1 VRQRLVTTDARF
13 DMFLREFDHKD
24 NAGRPV
30 GLDTEAVGPARRYSQ
45 ARANPFLNMGYAAIQ
60 GISIAFWNENV
71 YYFPLRHKGPN
82 AKWVWAERA
91 VAELKEHPVWAHNVK
106 FDAGLLEAEGFTLDC
121 FWRDS
126 MLAAWLAFS
135 RSEGIG
141 LKLLAKE
148 LLDRESPEWKGS
160 LIDKT
165 AEEVKDYVCHDA
177 LNTLQIGELLYHEK
191 LTKKQQDALVTI
203 ETPFAIELSRMERD
217 GIRLD
222 IEKLEETMGALADAH
237 MADALKKWDALDF
250 TVTEEVGPNDDNEY
264 ETHTHPLNWGSAKDL
279 QELFMDGTLEPQ
291 GETKTGAFKTG
302 ADVMK
307 WNIKNGRP
315 EQAQVAELILELR
328 AASKVKGTYLDGFY
342 EELRQWPDRRL
353 HPELLQ
359 MGTRTGRLSSSNPNI
374 QNQLS
379 KGEYAPLLKQC
390 YVADDGW
397 VFVSADYAQ
406 IELRLFAEL
415 AGGSLLEAFLDG
427 ADLHQRTADALSL
440 DRDQGKTF
448 NFGFLIYGGGP
459 RKAARE
465 FGWDEDEAQ
474 ERLAAVAAEYPEAA
488 AFRERVI
495 KVVEQRGPIPY
506 VQTKTGRRRLVPEL
520 QPLAWQRYDLAG
532 YHKKAKYLAGQYGID
547 INNTR
552 RINGAIR
559 NSGERIAVNTII
571 QGSAADLA
579 KVAMVDYANSTPRQ
593 EARLVTMVHDEILT
607 TALKYQSEK
616 YADILQVCMQDAG
629 PRLGYKVPIIAEP
642 AIGKSW
648 FDVH

>member
-1 VRQRLVTTDARF
+1 MKQRLVTTDARL
-13 DMFLREFDHKD
+13 DMFMREFAHKD
-24 NAGRPV
+24 NVGRPV

-45 ARANPFLNMGYAAIQ
+45 ARANPFLNLGYTAIQ

-82 AKWVWAERA
+82 AKWAWAEQAIKALDER
-91 VAELKEHPVWAHNVK
+91 PVWAHNVK
-106 FDAGLLEAEGFTLDC
+106 FDAGLLEREGFDIGNIL
-121 FWRDS
+121 WRDS

-135 RSEGIG
+135 KSEGIG
-141 LKLLAKE
+141 LKRLAE
-148 LLDRESPEWKGS
+148 QLLDRESPAWEGS

-165 AEEVKDYVCHDA
+165 AEQVKDYVCHDA
-177 LNTLQIGELLYHEK
+177 LNTLQVGELLYHEK
-191 LTKKQQDALVTI
+191 LTTKQQDALVTI
-203 ETPFAIELSRMERD
+203 ETPFAIELARMESD

-222 IEKLEETMGALADAH
+222 IEKLDETMGELANAH
-237 MADALKKWDALDF
+237 MAEALEKWDRLFPPDARECND
-250 TVTEEVGPNDDNEY
+250 TEEW
-264 ETHTHPLNWGSAKDL
+264 TQLSWSSAKDL
-279 QELFMDGTLEPQ
+279 QELFTEGTLEAQ
-291 GETKTGAFKTG
+291 GVTKTGAFKTG
-302 ADVMK
+302 KDVLK
-307 WNIKNGRP
+307 WNIKNGT
-315 EQAQVAELILELR
+315 EAQAEVAELILELR

-379 KGEYAPLLKQC
+379 RGEYAPLLKQC
-390 YVADDGW
+390 YVADPGW
-397 VFVSADYAQ
+397 LFVSADYAQ

-415 AGGSLLEAFLDG
+415 AGGSLLQAFLDG

-459 RKAARE
+459 RKAGRE
-465 FGWDEDEAQ
+465 FGWDEDEAK
-474 ERLAAVAAEYPEAA
+474 ERLAAIAAEYPEAA
-488 AFRERVI
+488 AFRNKVI
-495 KVVEQRGPIPY
+495 SIVEQRGPVPY

-520 QPLAWQRYDLAG
+520 QPLAWQRRDLAG

-579 KVAMVDYANSTPRQ
+579 KVAMVDFAATTSRQ
-593 EARLVTMVHDEILT
+593 HKRLVTMVHDEILA
-607 TALKYQSEK
+607 TARDEAAEDCANTLRH
-616 YADILQVCMQDAG
+616 CMESAG
-629 PRLGYKVPIIAEP
+629 PKLGYKVPIIAEP
-642 AIGKSW
+642 ATGKTW
-648 FDVH
+648 YDVH